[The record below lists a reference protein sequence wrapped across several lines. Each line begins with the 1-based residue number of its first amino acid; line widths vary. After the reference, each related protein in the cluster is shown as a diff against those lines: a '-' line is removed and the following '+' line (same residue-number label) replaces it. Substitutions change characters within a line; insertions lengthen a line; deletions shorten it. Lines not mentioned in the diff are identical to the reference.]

1 MDKNSNTLLTI
12 EIVWTIEKLGATQE
26 ISNTGC
32 GAGPLPPPSTPLP
45 RRRRG
50 SSPSLQTQVV
60 ELTPS
65 LLPLSS
71 SSVVP
76 SSPLAPSCH
85 VCHKHLQKI
94 DFCGEDVFIMFY
106 INFDSNSRADFV
118 TDCPQFELTTSPETE
133 LWTWTKMYDI
143 YFCHLIKGHLNK
155 HRNES
160 CSITSYRILLHIFS
174 QSNFHIC
181 LHIFKGNSILMA
193 LGWISN
199 SIHKRKKF
207 DQNGKCSEMDSDI
220 NLRCPTHH
228 LLAAA
233 WKRFPRE
240 K

>member
-85 VCHKHLQKI
+85 VCHKHLQNI
-94 DFCGEDVFIMFY
+94 DFCGKGVFIMFY
-106 INFDSNSRADFV
+106 INLNSNSRADFV

-133 LWTWTKMYDI
+133 L
-143 YFCHLIKGHLNK
+143 
-155 HRNES
+155 
-160 CSITSYRILLHIFS
+160 
-174 QSNFHIC
+174 
-181 LHIFKGNSILMA
+181 
-193 LGWISN
+193 
-199 SIHKRKKF
+199 
-207 DQNGKCSEMDSDI
+207 
-220 NLRCPTHH
+220 
-228 LLAAA
+228 
-233 WKRFPRE
+233 
-240 K
+240 